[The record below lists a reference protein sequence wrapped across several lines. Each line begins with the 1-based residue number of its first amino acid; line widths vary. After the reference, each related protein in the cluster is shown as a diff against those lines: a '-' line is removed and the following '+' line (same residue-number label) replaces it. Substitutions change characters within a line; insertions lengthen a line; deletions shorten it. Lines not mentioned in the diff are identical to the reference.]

1 MDGVQMVGDVMAHGA
16 DLLVLRGE
24 VAVVRKLRV
33 ELRLQQRIFHLEL
46 HALLG
51 AHHGAVEQDIGH
63 QKQHRHDQLHG
74 DVLIPRRREHERH
87 E

>member
-1 MDGVQMVGDVMAHGA
+1 MVRNVMAHGA
-16 DLLVLRGE
+16 DLLVLRGQ
-24 VAVVRKLRV
+24 VAVMHELRV
-33 ELRLQQRIFHLEL
+33 KLLFEQLVFHLEL
-46 HALLG
+46 HTLLSV
-51 AHHGAVEQDIGH
+51 HHGAVEQDIGH